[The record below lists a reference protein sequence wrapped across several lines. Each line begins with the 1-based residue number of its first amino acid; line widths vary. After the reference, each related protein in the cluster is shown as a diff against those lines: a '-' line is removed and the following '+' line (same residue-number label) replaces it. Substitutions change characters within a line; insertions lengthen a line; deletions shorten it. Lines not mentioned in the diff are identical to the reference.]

1 MGGGISRRIV
11 EFGHG
16 GSVTNGVLAVVSV
29 TFRLHGFYSSDPRSS
44 VEEGIARQTNEG
56 QTDDRVAIFWKER
69 VARKAIFARSS
80 ASDGAF
86 TFSQKNVDLQ
96 LHEYYRDEYGHG

>member
-56 QTDDRVAIFWKER
+56 QTDDRVAENSANSRRDLLER
-69 VARKAIFARSS
+69 TSRKKGDIREIIGFERCFHILAKKR
-80 ASDGAF
+80 
-86 TFSQKNVDLQ
+86 
-96 LHEYYRDEYGHG
+96 